1 MSAEERELMEEVEA
15 IKEAQM
21 VAREVFEVPKE
32 KHPREAKQAQGK
44 ASACSK
50 GRGGNPSHLGPRRG
64 PWRAGW
70 RVQPC
75 RGELH
80 AIVRQCALVRTHLLG
95 PVCCER
101 RDRLGSTSQ
110 DAWWLG
116 PKCTR

>member
-50 GRGGNPSHLGPRRG
+50 GRGGNSKPSGPTEG
-64 PWRAGW
+64 PMARWLARAA
-70 RVQPC
+70 VQ
-75 RGELH
+75 G
-80 AIVRQCALVRTHLLG
+80 
-95 PVCCER
+95 
-101 RDRLGSTSQ
+101 
-110 DAWWLG
+110 
-116 PKCTR
+116 